1 MKKFALS
8 LLLAGTAALGMGT
21 LASAATNTAPT
32 VTPSSGGPGFSFT
45 VTVTGCTIEEAIT
58 FSFPPKPPNK
68 VVPCASVSPPP
79 PTTAATTTTAAP
91 TTTSTTTSTTT
102 TTTTTT
108 TTVAPTTTDCIAP
121 TLDLV
126 DGIARPAIPLP
137 PCCPVLTSG
146 FARPAGGSNNCDA
159 LTESLRAGAVRP
171 AQTTSGGTASATFV
185 APSAPGTYTGTVTSA
200 AGVQNFSITVTG
212 AATLPATGSDET
224 GMMTVIAIALLV
236 SGGVLFIVAQA
247 RRSRPDT
254 V

>member
-1 MKKFALS
+1 MKKIALS

-21 LASAATNTAPT
+21 LARAATNTAPT
-32 VTPSSGGPGFSFT
+32 VTPSSGSPGFSFT

-79 PTTAATTTTAAP
+79 PTTAATTT
-91 TTTSTTTSTTT
+91 STTSTTT

-108 TTVAPTTTDCIAP
+108 EVTTTTTEPCP
-121 TLDLV
+121 ELDLQ
-126 DGIARPAIPLP
+126 GLRRPTAID
-137 PCCPVLTSG
+137 PCCVRPLANG
-146 FARPAGGSNNCDA
+146 IRRPAGNSNNCDV
-159 LTESLRAGAVRP
+159 LTEGLRAGALLP